1 MTLPTPDQ
9 MQSLSALIVEQ
20 GKLIKGKWY
29 TVKGMTQ
36 SLERASGKIASTVV
50 GSGAKTGIGL
60 ASGTGAALAG
70 ATGITVGA
78 LSLTIIPFGA
88 VLAPWIA
95 VADILR
101 LAGDIFELHDLKDDA
116 AKGASSARYKCVCTK
131 CAANIKYVVD
141 KKERN
146 VGRIAIGV
154 GTVGVS
160 AIFTSAHSI
169 IKKFQSGRPKE
180 LVSKALVDA
189 ARGGCTAAMAA
200 VFLMCGNWVFLR
212 GGNAGI
218 MRRAIAIITAED
230 GWSVLKS
237 EW

>member
-9 MQSLSALIVEQ
+9 MQDLSARIVKHGE
-20 GKLIKGKWY
+20 LLKGKWY

-36 SLERASGKIASTVV
+36 SLERASGKIASTLV
-50 GSGAKTGIGL
+50 GSGVKAGIGL
-60 ASGTGAALAG
+60 ASGTGTALAG
-70 ATGITVGA
+70 ATGITVGVFA
-78 LSLTIIPFGA
+78 VTIIPFGA

-95 VADILR
+95 FVDIVR
-101 LAGDIFELHDLKDDA
+101 VAGDIFELHDLREDA
-116 AKGASSARYKCVCTK
+116 VKGALSVRYRCICTK

-146 VGRIAIGV
+146 VGRVAIGV

-160 AIFTSAHSI
+160 AIFTSAYSI

-180 LVSKALVDA
+180 LVSKGLVDA
-189 ARGGCTAAMAA
+189 ARGGCTVAMAA

>member
-1 MTLPTPDQ
+1 
-9 MQSLSALIVEQ
+9 
-20 GKLIKGKWY
+20 
-29 TVKGMTQ
+29 
-36 SLERASGKIASTVV
+36 
-50 GSGAKTGIGL
+50 
-60 ASGTGAALAG
+60 
-70 ATGITVGA
+70 
-78 LSLTIIPFGA
+78 
-88 VLAPWIA
+88 VL
-95 VADILR
+95 
-101 LAGDIFELHDLKDDA
+101 
-116 AKGASSARYKCVCTK
+116 
-131 CAANIKYVVD
+131 D

-146 VGRIAIGV
+146 VGRVAIGV

-180 LVSKALVDA
+180 LVSKGLVDA
-189 ARGGCTAAMAA
+189 ARGGCTVAMAA